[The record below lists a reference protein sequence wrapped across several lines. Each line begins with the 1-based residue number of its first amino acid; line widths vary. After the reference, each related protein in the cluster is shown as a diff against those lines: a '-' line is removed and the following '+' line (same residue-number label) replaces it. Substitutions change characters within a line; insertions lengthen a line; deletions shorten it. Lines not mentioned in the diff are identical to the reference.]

1 MGKWLVA
8 VVVAGIAVYL
18 GLGDWDLDQKFTMA
32 LLPLTAAAAILLLSN
47 N

>member
-1 MGKWLVA
+1 MVRWLVA
-8 VVVAGIAVYL
+8 LAVAGIAVYL
-18 GLGDWDLDQKFTMA
+18 GLGDWEWDQKFTMA